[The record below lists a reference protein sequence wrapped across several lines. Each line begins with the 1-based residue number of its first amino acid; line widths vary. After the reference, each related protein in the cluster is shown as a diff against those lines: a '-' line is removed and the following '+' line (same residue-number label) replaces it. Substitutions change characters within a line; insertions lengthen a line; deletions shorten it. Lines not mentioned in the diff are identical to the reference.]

1 MLGPIL
7 FNLFINDLFLFIKK
21 ANLSNFAENNTT
33 YTTSKDIT
41 SLLKILKS
49 KSKEAINWFETNHMF
64 AYPNKFQAIA
74 VHHSKSINE
83 NYTSKVNNTEIES
96 KNFVKLLDIE
106 IDNELLF
113 QKKYCFIMQ
122 KSSPSNTR
130 NMQTKNP
137 MDKNEK
143 VILKNC

>member
-1 MLGPIL
+1 MLFTIV
-7 FNLFINDLFLFIKK
+7 K
-21 ANLSNFAENNTT
+21 ALMRTT
-33 YTTSKDIT
+33 PQKSI
-41 SLLKILKS
+41 ILKS
-49 KSKEAINWFETNHMF
+49 SLKI
-64 AYPNKFQAIA
+64 
-74 VHHSKSINE
+74 
-83 NYTSKVNNTEIES
+83 
-96 KNFVKLLDIE
+96 FVKLLDIE

>member
-33 YTTSKDIT
+33 YATSKDIT

-64 AYPNKFQAIA
+64 A
-74 VHHSKSINE
+74 
-83 NYTSKVNNTEIES
+83 
-96 KNFVKLLDIE
+96 
-106 IDNELLF
+106 
-113 QKKYCFIMQ
+113 
-122 KSSPSNTR
+122 
-130 NMQTKNP
+130 
-137 MDKNEK
+137 
-143 VILKNC
+143 